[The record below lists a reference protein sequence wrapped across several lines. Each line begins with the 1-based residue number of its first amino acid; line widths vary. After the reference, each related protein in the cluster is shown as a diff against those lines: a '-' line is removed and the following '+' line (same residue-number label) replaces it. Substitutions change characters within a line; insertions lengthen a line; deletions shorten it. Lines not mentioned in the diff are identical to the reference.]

1 MKREC
6 KFCNS
11 DLSQKHLLALFC
23 NQKCRDRL
31 NFNKEKKKDYAE
43 VRKYYKKIRE
53 DYNKC
58 EYCESDFENRTKH
71 LDHIVPYSVAKNNNY
86 ENNISV
92 VCHICN
98 CSKGTKDFIDW
109 MSLKGYHIKPYLV
122 QKYTETIQTLT

>member
-1 MKREC
+1 MKRKC

-11 DLSQKHLLALFC
+11 DLSQRHSGTLFC
-23 NQKCRDRL
+23 NSKCRAYL
-31 NFNKEKKKDYAE
+31 TGFKKKNKDHLDM
-43 VRKYYKKIRE
+43 RKYYNEIK
-53 DYNKC
+53 NNFVNC
-58 EYCESDFENRTKH
+58 EYCGINLDNMTKH

-109 MSLKGYHIKPYLV
+109 MSLKGYHIKPYLI
-122 QKYTETIQTLT
+122 QKYNDTIQTLT